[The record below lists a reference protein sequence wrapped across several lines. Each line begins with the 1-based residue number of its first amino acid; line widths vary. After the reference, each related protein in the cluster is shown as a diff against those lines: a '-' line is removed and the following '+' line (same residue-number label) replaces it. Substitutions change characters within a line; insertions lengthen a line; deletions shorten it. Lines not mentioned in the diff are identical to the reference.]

1 MTSGLHPLGA
11 VDGGVVGG
19 HDLSQVI
26 DREAKLRAKE
36 REQHRFVPDLKLKLG
51 RISANLQLGRRPVG
65 KPLN

>member
-1 MTSGLHPLGA
+1 
-11 VDGGVVGG
+11 VVGG